1 MRSLAERT
9 ARALINSDSEV
20 RRREFEEKRRARME
34 WIEGG
39 VRALRRLERMWD
51 ACDAVEILERILRDE
66 GPEGP
71 EEEMSERFRL
81 ALTYIDQMREHRDR
95 MIDEEMRGVESDE

>member
-39 VRALRRLERMWD
+39 KKALERLERMWD
-51 ACDAVEILERILRDE
+51 ACDTVEILERVLAE
-66 GPEGP
+66 EAPSGPD
-71 EEEMSERFRL
+71 EEMSERFRL
-81 ALTYIDQMREHRDR
+81 ALTYIDEMREYRDH
-95 MIDEEMRGVESDE
+95 MIDEEMRGAKNG